1 MKETSLSI
9 GKRIVKDLK
18 NSQEFNDMFNNRLFP
33 LVAEQGT
40 DYPFVVYR
48 RSSVNIARNKDIED
62 DNATLDIT
70 VISNN
75 YRQTVEGIEIVRAAL
90 EKDRDIRIETAD
102 EYYSNDGY
110 IQNLTVSIDV
120 ENY

>member
-120 ENY
+120 END